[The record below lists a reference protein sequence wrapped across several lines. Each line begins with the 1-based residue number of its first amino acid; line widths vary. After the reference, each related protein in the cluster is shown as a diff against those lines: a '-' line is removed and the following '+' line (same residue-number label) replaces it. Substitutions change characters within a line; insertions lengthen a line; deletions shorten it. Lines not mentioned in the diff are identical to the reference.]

1 MSFIETAAAFDKAR
15 RDAFEKKEIRISVD
29 HSVQHFV
36 AIPSIR
42 WPWHFTATDHTGK
55 PLSGVKIKIFDSS
68 GKIVFV
74 SQSSRRGTA
83 SGMIELGTWASLHVT
98 KKADNVSGAK
108 SVAQKKMSML
118 MNTSNQKNK
127 QNDTAVQEYLP
138 FEMSLQDVERKRSPL
153 MVKIT
158 MCPKPL
164 PQSARAILSWSHAAG
179 LISMSVLHLWQQV
192 EVGMQFVFGGSAR
205 QGVGLR

>member
-68 GKIVFV
+68 GKIAFV
-74 SQSSRRGTA
+74 SQSSRRGTVWHDRA
-83 SGMIELGTWASLHVT
+83 STWASLHVT
-98 KKADNVSGAK
+98 KKADT
-108 SVAQKKMSML
+108 SVGKICRPEEEDVYVDEY
-118 MNTSNQKNK
+118 K
-127 QNDTAVQEYLP
+127 QSKE
-138 FEMSLQDVERKRSPL
+138 
-153 MVKIT
+153 
-158 MCPKPL
+158 
-164 PQSARAILSWSHAAG
+164 
-179 LISMSVLHLWQQV
+179 
-192 EVGMQFVFGGSAR
+192 
-205 QGVGLR
+205 